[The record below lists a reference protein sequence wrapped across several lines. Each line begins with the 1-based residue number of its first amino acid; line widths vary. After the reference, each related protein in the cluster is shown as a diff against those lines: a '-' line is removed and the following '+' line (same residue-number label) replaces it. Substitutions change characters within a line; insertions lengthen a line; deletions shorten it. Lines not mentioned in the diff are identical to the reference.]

1 MTQYWNWG
9 NIKSSG
15 FQNEQQSGFIETTP
29 DAGIPYRRQRF
40 SDIGDIIQ
48 GSVTLTKGKY
58 LQFMSWYKF
67 NIKQGAIAFDYY
79 DCRLETTRTARIID
93 KPTYS
98 SNSTY
103 FDVQVKLYL
112 EPATIYQDVVLV
124 ADEDTILVADEDT
137 ELVASVKLRL

>member
-1 MTQYWNWG
+1 MTEYWQWG

-15 FQNEQQSGFIETTP
+15 FQNEQQTGFLETTP

-48 GSVTLTKGKY
+48 GSVTLTKDQY

-67 NIKQGAIAFDYY
+67 KIQQGSIAFDYY
-79 DCRLETTRTARIID
+79 DCRLGETRTARIID

-98 SNSTY
+98 SNNTY

-112 EPATIYQDVVLV
+112 EPATIYQDVSLV
-124 ADEDTILVADEDT
+124 VDESTTLIVDEAS
-137 ELVASVKLRL
+137 ELVASIKLRL